1 MALSK
6 IFTTRFYAK
15 NTGFFLVIFYFF
27 FGIVPGGQLPSYHY
41 TLIKGFTGSPGFLA
55 LVCLL
60 WLLYNLKCIAFI
72 INVLSTKEHSFLYGT
87 LGILEGSAR
96 WRTWL
101 WIHLTLYA
109 PVLIY
114 SLISAV
120 VAAKLGFH
128 LATSVIVLF
137 SVLML
142 LVPLWIYLNKMKHPG
157 TVSVLSRWQQWFNR
171 TVRKHIWSFY
181 GHELLNNNMR
191 SLGMAKIAAAVIVII
206 TCSLMADKYDER
218 VLLVGILICVL
229 AQSVLVYNHR
239 RFDDLY
245 LSMLPQLP
253 VPLWKRYLQM
263 GGLYLA
269 LVAPESV
276 LLIYKTWQQ
285 ANPIHWVMLITSS
298 LSMLMLFRSILYF
311 PRIDQDKYFRWVLII
326 VVTILFMGLAR
337 LYWYGIVGMQA
348 VAGIIFYN
356 RYYRYEA
363 PLEKVD

>member
-15 NTGFFLVIFYFF
+15 NTGFFLVLFYFF

-41 TLIKGFTGSPGFLA
+41 TLIKGFTGSAGFLA

-72 INVLSTKEHSFLYGT
+72 ITILSTKEHSFLYGT
-87 LGILEGSAR
+87 LGVLEGGAK
-96 WRTWL
+96 WRSWCWL
-101 WIHLTLYA
+101 HLSLYA

-114 SLISAV
+114 STISAG
-120 VAAKLGFH
+120 VAVKLGFH
-128 LATSVIVLF
+128 IAACVIVLF
-137 SVLML
+137 NLLMISA
-142 LVPLWIYLNKMKHPG
+142 PLWIYVHKMKHPG
-157 TVSVLSRWQQWFNR
+157 TVSMVARWQQWFN
-171 TVRKHIWSFY
+171 TSVRKPLWSFY

-191 SLGMAKIAAAVIVII
+191 SLAISKVVSAVVVIV
-206 TCSLMADKYDER
+206 TCSFMSDKYDER
-218 VLLVGILICVL
+218 VLLVGVLIYVL
-229 AQSVLVYNHR
+229 AQSVLIYNQR
-239 RFDDLY
+239 RFDDIY

-263 GGLYLA
+263 GGFYLA
-269 LVAPESV
+269 LLAPESL

-285 ANPIHWVMLITSS
+285 AVPLHWVMLISTGLS
-298 LSMLMLFRSILYF
+298 LLMLFRSILYF
-311 PRIDQDKYFRWVLII
+311 PRIDQDKYFRWILII
-326 VVTILFMGLAR
+326 IVSILFMGLAR
-337 LYWYGIVGMQA
+337 LYWYGIVGMQ
-348 VAGIIFYN
+348 VAAGTIFYN

>member
-1 MALSK
+1 
-6 IFTTRFYAK
+6 
-15 NTGFFLVIFYFF
+15 
-27 FGIVPGGQLPSYHY
+27 
-41 TLIKGFTGSPGFLA
+41 
-55 LVCLL
+55 
-60 WLLYNLKCIAFI
+60 
-72 INVLSTKEHSFLYGT
+72 
-87 LGILEGSAR
+87 
-96 WRTWL
+96 
-101 WIHLTLYA
+101 
-109 PVLIY
+109 
-114 SLISAV
+114 
-120 VAAKLGFH
+120 
-128 LATSVIVLF
+128 
-137 SVLML
+137 
-142 LVPLWIYLNKMKHPG
+142 
-157 TVSVLSRWQQWFNR
+157 
-171 TVRKHIWSFY
+171 
-181 GHELLNNNMR
+181 MR